1 MMRYDQTTAS
11 KAGVIDYIPLEMKSF
26 SMNIV
31 VNDIDSISCSCR
43 GQVHDPQS
51 ILPFRG
57 YHSRPSVAQIHFHRH
72 VF

>member
-11 KAGVIDYIPLEMKSF
+11 KAGVIDYIPLEMKNF

-43 GQVHDPQS
+43 G
-51 ILPFRG
+51 
-57 YHSRPSVAQIHFHRH
+57 
-72 VF
+72 